1 MWIKEQLKKEV
12 IMRKTLACLLVRNQI
27 RNSCKR
33 TTPLFAYI
41 PNTQLSK
48 QEWKA
53 YVKEDTSKEK
63 FFRTRP
69 HVDYI
74 PMDGVE

>member
-1 MWIKEQLKKEV
+1 
-12 IMRKTLACLLVRNQI
+12 MRKTLACLLVRNQI

-48 QEWKA
+48 QEWKRLT
-53 YVKEDTSKEK
+53 KDDQSREK
-63 FFRTRP
+63 FMRTRP
-69 HVDYI
+69 YVAYI
-74 PMDGVE
+74 SMDGVE

>member
-1 MWIKEQLKKEV
+1 
-12 IMRKTLACLLVRNQI
+12 MRKTLACLLVRNQI
-27 RNSCKR
+27 RNSNR
-33 TTPLFAYI
+33 RAVPAQDYI

-48 QEWKA
+48 REWKA

-69 HVDYI
+69 YMDYI

>member
-1 MWIKEQLKKEV
+1 
-12 IMRKTLACLLVRNQI
+12 MRKTLACLLVRNQI
-27 RNSCKR
+27 RRSCKR
-33 TTPLFAYI
+33 TAPLLAYI

-53 YVKEDTSKEK
+53 YVKEDISKEK

-74 PMDGVE
+74 TVDGVE

>member
-1 MWIKEQLKKEV
+1 
-12 IMRKTLACLLVRNQI
+12 MRSTLACLLVRNQL
-27 RNSCKR
+27 RQSYQR
-33 TTPLFAYI
+33 AVPLSAYI
-41 PNTQLSK
+41 PHTQLSK

-74 PMDGVE
+74 AVDGVE

>member
-1 MWIKEQLKKEV
+1 
-12 IMRKTLACLLVRNQI
+12 MRKTLACLLVRNQL
-27 RNSCKR
+27 RQSYKR
-33 TTPLFAYI
+33 AVPLFAYI

-53 YVKEDTSKEK
+53 YVKEDASKEK

-69 HVDYI
+69 YVDYI
-74 PMDGVE
+74 PMDGVDL

>member
-1 MWIKEQLKKEV
+1 
-12 IMRKTLACLLVRNQI
+12 MRKTSACLLVRDQI
-27 RNSCKR
+27 RSSCKR
-33 TTPLFAYI
+33 TAPLVAYVS
-41 PNTQLSK
+41 NTQLSK

-69 HVDYI
+69 YVDYI
-74 PMDGVE
+74 TMEGVDL

>member
-1 MWIKEQLKKEV
+1 
-12 IMRKTLACLLVRNQI
+12 MRKTLACLLVRNQI
-27 RNSCKR
+27 RSSCKR
-33 TTPLFAYI
+33 TAPLLAYI

-69 HVDYI
+69 YVDYI
-74 PMDGVE
+74 TVGGVDL